1 LKVVSQGFDE
11 MTERFGVD
19 SKQMLESLRTVSHGT
34 VSNAELMQK
43 SMAGIALT
51 SGVMASSMDKSMALA
66 RAAAARGMG
75 DVNWLFESMVLGVGR
90 LSPRILD
97 NLGLTVDLSDAY
109 ARYATQL
116 GKTTEQ
122 LTPVEQKQAVLNEMF
137 RQGEIVFGD
146 FSKGIELATD
156 KYNQM
161 AVAQEELKVSL
172 GGIID
177 SILQGLSPAL
187 LGAIQGTQA
196 FFDQFKQPAGLD
208 TFAQLNSMVAGAGD
222 QMASLQ
228 AQIVDLNLQL
238 QHGRISYDDYRAGIE
253 AVQMQMSQ
261 LQAET
266 LSTYSSMGGV
276 IPGPNVQNVLANLDL
291 VRWQALLTKGAVD
304 AVTGAP
310 PTVEEKARPAR
321 ARAYEAPQFHAM
333 ETEKTLREYW
343 TKIRETNEREAKKFG
358 QSYQKSMQ
366 QVQRD
371 LTGLGRDFQQRFAE
385 IFKATQV
392 TPEDLGATAAGK
404 YIDKWDEAAR
414 RLRDIFGKGA
424 ESPWAALLVPPEV
437 QAQGGEAVKKWA
449 LQTIKD
455 FYAGLRP
462 DLINWDAVKGALMD
476 PMQRAVEAGDIAAFD
491 QASLR
496 ITPEIVK
503 YGQQHGVD
511 LVQAYAGYVK
521 SGDAMDQN
529 LNALGQLLMGD
540 PTIKQYVTAG
550 QTAGET
556 YLNALNATLGGATL
570 TVPTITVTPPITT
583 PPPANIPAYQVGGYV
598 PHTGLAF
605 LHAGER
611 VIPAG
616 GRARGEGAVAGRP
629 VMIQNTFN
637 LSGGGDVRRLARAVN
652 AELRWQTRRGG
663 VIER

>member
-1 LKVVSQGFDE
+1 
-11 MTERFGVD
+11 
-19 SKQMLESLRTVSHGT
+19 
-34 VSNAELMQK
+34 
-43 SMAGIALT
+43 
-51 SGVMASSMDKSMALA
+51 
-66 RAAAARGMG
+66 
-75 DVNWLFESMVLGVGR
+75 
-90 LSPRILD
+90 
-97 NLGLTVDLSDAY
+97 
-109 ARYATQL
+109 
-116 GKTTEQ
+116 
-122 LTPVEQKQAVLNEMF
+122 
-137 RQGEIVFGD
+137 
-146 FSKGIELATD
+146 
-156 KYNQM
+156 
-161 AVAQEELKVSL
+161 
-172 GGIID
+172 
-177 SILQGLSPAL
+177 
-187 LGAIQGTQA
+187 
-196 FFDQFKQPAGLD
+196 
-208 TFAQLNSMVAGAGD
+208 
-222 QMASLQ
+222 
-228 AQIVDLNLQL
+228 
-238 QHGRISYDDYRAGIE
+238 
-253 AVQMQMSQ
+253 
-261 LQAET
+261 
-266 LSTYSSMGGV
+266 
-276 IPGPNVQNVLANLDL
+276 
-291 VRWQALLTKGAVD
+291 
-304 AVTGAP
+304 
-310 PTVEEKARPAR
+310 
-321 ARAYEAPQFHAM
+321 
-333 ETEKTLREYW
+333 
-343 TKIRETNEREAKKFG
+343 
-358 QSYQKSMQ
+358 MQ